1 MMRMQKATERLL
13 VLTMLLFASVTES
26 TAQSAA
32 NVAVIINEAS
42 PISRRVGD
50 HYIKVRRVPPEN
62 VIRLTTSDEERISLL
77 DYQRNIEAP
86 IAEAL
91 NRHGSHDSILY
102 LVLTKGL
109 PLRIEGTDGRRG
121 TTSSVDSE
129 LTLLYRRLTGAAV
142 PAAGPVPNPYFAGDG
157 PIQSAV
163 PFTHRRHDIFLVAR
177 LDGFTEEDAIGLI
190 DRAQTASTTGRIA
203 LDQRATVAAP
213 GERWLADAA
222 AR

>member
-1 MMRMQKATERLL
+1 MLCSIRQCRVVRTGAGQTYIVQTVHFCITYTLKAPERAEKRCESLCEAKNKRLQMQKATERLL

-91 NRHGSHDSILY
+91 
-102 LVLTKGL
+102 
-109 PLRIEGTDGRRG
+109 
-121 TTSSVDSE
+121 
-129 LTLLYRRLTGAAV
+129 
-142 PAAGPVPNPYFAGDG
+142 
-157 PIQSAV
+157 
-163 PFTHRRHDIFLVAR
+163 
-177 LDGFTEEDAIGLI
+177 
-190 DRAQTASTTGRIA
+190 
-203 LDQRATVAAP
+203 
-213 GERWLADAA
+213 
-222 AR
+222 